1 MKAAP
6 AAAVV
11 AVAAI
16 ALSGVM
22 GAALRARR
30 AARPAPSAAAE
41 GASIALGPFRGIL
54 ADALWIRAGR
64 LQEKRRFA
72 ELIQL
77 ADWIT
82 ALEPENEDVWIF
94 HAWNLAYNISFLV
107 KQPADRWHWVRGGI
121 ELLRDR
127 GIPSN
132 PGSSALRRELG
143 WLFQHKLG
151 SDSDTAANFYRTEW
165 AREMDGWLGPGGA
178 APASESLAAE
188 ELSAA
193 LRMDASDMAALERR
207 FGPIDWRVPFASSLY
222 WASQALALA
231 DEKNDLP
238 CRRMIYVSLAEMVR
252 RGGILSGSPGDP
264 DWAYSAT
271 GNPALLE
278 GALSFTRETMAR
290 HSFSGV
296 RHAYA
301 GLLFDAIALSLSS
314 GDVASARARHAQLC
328 DFLRECGVE
337 HPPAWEELDEQ
348 TPSRIVLLLEAAG
361 W

>member
-1 MKAAP
+1 MKRFP
-6 AAAVV
+6 AAATV
-11 AVAAI
+11 ALAAL
-16 ALSGVM
+16 ALSFASGKM
-22 GAALRARR
+22 MRARR
-30 AARPAPSAAAE
+30 PVRPTASAAAE

-72 ELIQL
+72 ELVQL

-107 KQPADRWHWVRGGI
+107 KSPADRWHWIQGGI

-127 GIPSN
+127 GIPAN
-132 PGSSALRRELG
+132 PSSSALRRELG

-151 SDSDTAANFYRTEW
+151 SDSDTAANYYRTQW
-165 AREMDGWLGPGGA
+165 ACEISGWLGPDGA
-178 APASESLAAE
+178 APDPESLEAAE
-188 ELSAA
+188 LESALS
-193 LRMDASDMAALERR
+193 MDAAEMAGLERR

-222 WASQALALA
+222 WASQALELA

-238 CRRMIYVSLAEMVR
+238 CRRMIYVSLAEMAR
-252 RGGILSGSPGDP
+252 RGGKAVGNPDDP
-264 DWAYSAT
+264 EWEYSAT
-271 GNPALLE
+271 GNPALLP
-278 GALSFTRETMAR
+278 GAMAFIEETMR
-290 HSFSGV
+290 LHEFSGV

-301 GLLFDAIALSLSS
+301 GLLFDAIAFSMTE
-314 GDVASARARHAQLC
+314 GDAAAARSWHSKLVS
-328 DFLRECGVE
+328 FLRECGVKN
-337 HPPAWEELDEQ
+337 PPTWEELDEN
-348 TPSRIVLLLEAAG
+348 TPARLVLLLEDAG